1 MLGTAIIAVGL
12 VLMQAQDYRAAERA
26 YDEALSRLTSHAPG
40 ASLEEV
46 YARAIR
52 LSDALTSG
60 TTLESMTASEFEALR
75 TKSPE
80 LILNREEVLI
90 AEPLAPYF
98 IDLAQKFGG
107 PVDRAFFAVLD
118 HIRPDGVWPIYIDQ
132 QTDYSGCTRFGRGAL
147 VDSYRRW
154 RKFKSQFPRAY
165 VPFVA
170 RGLAEVEEHVM
181 HSTCACGDEEE
192 TARELDDF
200 AAAFADSPAY
210 AAAISRSRA
219 IHNQRSAIRFKCV
232 SG

>member
-12 VLMQAQDYRAAERA
+12 VLMQAQDYRAAMRA

-40 ASLEEV
+40 ESLEEV

-75 TKSPE
+75 TKSPG
-80 LILNREEVLI
+80 LTLNREEVLI
-90 AEPLAPYF
+90 AEPRAPYF
-98 IDLAQKFGG
+98 LDLAQKFGD
-107 PVDRAFFAVLD
+107 PVDRAFFTVLD
-118 HIRPDGVWPIYIDQ
+118 HIRPDGAWPIYIDQ

-154 RKFKSQFPRAY
+154 RRFKSQFPRAY

-170 RGLAEVEEHVM
+170 RGLADIEEHVAL
-181 HSTCACGDEEE
+181 STCACGDGQE
-192 TARELDDF
+192 TARELDEF
-200 AAAFADSPAY
+200 AAAFPDSAAS
-210 AAAISRSRA
+210 AAAAARSRA
-219 IHNQRSAIRFKCV
+219 IHNHMSAIRFKCV